1 MQSLSHVLVHVIH
14 MYTLITPQGQLSVFK
29 GNKTHL
35 IKKHSFLLALY
46 PMTMH
51 IADVKQKTK
60 QKTPTTKKNI
70 LNWSL
75 FHSILNIFLLFAVQ
89 KHFEFHVSTYG
100 KEE

>member
-1 MQSLSHVLVHVIH
+1 
-14 MYTLITPQGQLSVFK
+14 
-29 GNKTHL
+29 
-35 IKKHSFLLALY
+35 
-46 PMTMH
+46 MTMH